1 MRILAAT
8 LEGLLTIA
16 RNAAMGLAAV
26 LILAMA
32 LLGSA
37 DVLTTAA
44 FSYPIALA
52 QELAELI
59 LSMTVFLVLPI
70 AQYRREHIEV
80 DIVARAFGPRG
91 QLALDAFGNLV
102 GFAFMAA
109 LTLRLWAL
117 AWESYEMQQT
127 AVALLHFPIWPA
139 KFVCGFGATA
149 ATLESLRDFALAV
162 AALAGRER

>member
-1 MRILAAT
+1 MRMLAGA
-8 LEGLLTIA
+8 LEGGLTVI
-16 RNAAMGLAAV
+16 RNAAMGLAAI

-32 LLGSA
+32 LLGSV

-44 FSYPIALA
+44 FAYPIALA

-70 AQYRREHIEV
+70 AQHRREHIEV
-80 DIVARAFGPRG
+80 DIVARAFGARG
-91 QLALDAFGNLV
+91 QLALDAFGNFV

-117 AWESYEMQQT
+117 AWEAYEMQQT

-149 ATLESLRDFALAV
+149 ATLESLRGLVLAL
-162 AALAGRER
+162 AALARQAR